1 MVALAY
7 RVSLYAGGQVKG
19 IKGIQFFLSGQRRKN
34 KNGNHTWITV
44 DSRKKGG
51 VIGAFS
57 LFPNGESLT
66 HKTQPTLRLT
76 AHFKDPDF

>member
-1 MVALAY
+1 LDFGVQLLPLQFLAW
-7 RVSLYAGGQVKG
+7 SISK
-19 IKGIQFFLSGQRRKN
+19 
-34 KNGNHTWITV
+34 
-44 DSRKKGG
+44 KKGG